1 MKSSIKKNVLV
12 LGCIALLGGCVS
24 TPNHSSMGSTSVTV
38 PTVERET
45 FEIVMVYPV
54 NYKAVKEVYRPV
66 NKRWYR
72 NPSRAGE
79 SLLHY
84 IEDLERN
91 NKLLECVMA
100 DKVCN
105 DIGDKEEESE

>member
-12 LGCIALLGGCVS
+12 LGCIAVLGGCVS
-24 TPNHSSMGSTSVTV
+24 TPNHDNMDSTPV
-38 PTVERET
+38 TVERET

-66 NKRWYR
+66 NKRLYR

-91 NKLLECVMA
+91 NKLLACVMA

-105 DIGDKEEESE
+105 DIDDKEEESE